1 MITNINIEYLV
12 MCGKCVNTHT
22 HTHTFLLSKKEKTP
36 LGVIDIRIKK
46 GIIDL

>member
-12 MCGKCVNTHT
+12 MCGKCVNT